1 MHFDTWPPLVMP
13 DYDAIA
19 TRYQVSSRTA
29 RRWEDAGIDI
39 ENPSA
44 VGRHLANQR
53 TASPAVLAATMNAL
67 PPGVETVRKM
77 IRSRIAEL
85 DASIRAEK
93 LKAERLK
100 SSLAV
105 NRAKISTIESA
116 RKSAPSPVSLIAQL
130 GKLQGAERSSF
141 YQANERAIKRER
153 LLAANPSTITT
164 N

>member
-1 MHFDTWPPLVMP
+1 
-13 DYDAIA
+13 
-19 TRYQVSSRTA
+19 
-29 RRWEDAGIDI
+29 
-39 ENPSA
+39 
-44 VGRHLANQR
+44 
-53 TASPAVLAATMNAL
+53 MNAL

-100 SSLAV
+100 SSLATS
-105 NRAKISTIESA
+105 NARLARAKA
-116 RKSAPSPVSLIAQL
+116 APALSKTPLADTL

-141 YQANERAIKRER
+141 YQANSRAIRIEEMKAR
-153 LLAANPSTITT
+153 NPDTIIT